1 MLFLILDVLL
11 IICGMVLLVSCY
23 RFSEEEI
30 REALNDWAL
39 NTFVFAPVLGWI
51 GKRMNVRSPYRKALF
66 LLGLAMTAIFT
77 FNLIAGL

>member
-39 NTFVFAPVLGWI
+39 NTFVFA
-51 GKRMNVRSPYRKALF
+51 LF
-66 LLGLAMTAIFT
+66 WAGLAKDEC
-77 FNLIAGL
+77 

>member
-11 IICGMVLLVSCY
+11 IICGIVLFVSCY
-23 RFSEEEI
+23 RFSEEEF

-51 GKRMNVRSPYRKALF
+51 GKKMNVRSPYRKAMF
-66 LLGLAMTAIFT
+66 LLGLAMTVIFAL
-77 FNLIAGL
+77 NLIAGL

>member
-11 IICGMVLLVSCY
+11 IICGIVLLVSCY
-23 RFSEEEI
+23 RFSEEEF

-51 GKRMNVRSPYRKALF
+51 GKKMNVRSPYRKAMF
-66 LLGLAMTAIFT
+66 LLGLAMTVIFV
-77 FNLIAGL
+77 LMPILSL

>member
-23 RFSEEEI
+23 RFSEEEF

-51 GKRMNVRSPYRKALF
+51 GKKMNVRSPYRKAMF
-66 LLGLAMTAIFT
+66 LLGLAMTVIFAL
-77 FNLIAGL
+77 NLIAGL